1 MALLKVKRDGPKGYR
16 LIDADAFDPAI
27 HEAFDAP
34 VVAPVA
40 PAGEVESLRAQI
52 TALGGSFHHKAG
64 AERLRAILSDLEA
77 D

>member
-1 MALLKVKRDGPKGYR
+1 MPLMKVKRDGPKGFR
-16 LIDADAFDPAI
+16 FINADAFDPAI

-34 VVAPVA
+34 VA
-40 PAGEVESLRAQI
+40 PAGDVENLRAQI

-77 D
+77 A